1 MSAITHRSID
11 TNGIRM
17 HVAEQGVGPLIVLLH
32 GFPECWYSW
41 RHQLSALAA
50 AGYHAVA
57 PDQRGF
63 GETDQPE
70 NVQSYTVLHTVGD
83 LIGLL
88 DALGEE
94 RAVVVGHDFGSRPAW
109 GAALMRPERIRGVI
123 GLSVPFVPRGPV
135 PPIAGLRATMGERFY
150 QVYFQEPGAAE
161 TEFERDVR
169 TSIRRILYG
178 LSGNVEE
185 VPIPIVPESGR
196 LLDVFEEPEVLPDWL
211 SQKDLDVYTQ
221 EFERTGFAPALNWV
235 RNFDRNWELMAP
247 WAGTKVQVP
256 AMYMAGELDHVVRF
270 PGMMDV
276 ITNLEAFV
284 PNLSRTVMLPG
295 CGHWTQQERADEVN
309 AAIMGFLRDL

>member
-1 MSAITHRSID
+1 VSVITHRSID

-63 GETDQPE
+63 GETDQPA

-109 GAALMRPERIRGVI
+109 GAALMRPERILGVI

-211 SQKDLDVYTQ
+211 SQEDLDVYTQ
-221 EFERTGFAPALNWV
+221 EFERTGFVPALNWV

-247 WAGTKVQVP
+247 WAGAKVQVP
-256 AMYMAGELDHVVRF
+256 AMYMAGELDHVVRL
-270 PGMMDV
+270 PGMMDL

-284 PNLSRTVMLPG
+284 PNLSRTVMFPG

-309 AAIMGFLRDL
+309 AAIIGFLRDL

>member
-1 MSAITHRSID
+1 
-11 TNGIRM
+11 
-17 HVAEQGVGPLIVLLH
+17 
-32 GFPECWYSW
+32 
-41 RHQLSALAA
+41 
-50 AGYHAVA
+50 
-57 PDQRGF
+57 
-63 GETDQPE
+63 
-70 NVQSYTVLHTVGD
+70 
-83 LIGLL
+83 
-88 DALGEE
+88 
-94 RAVVVGHDFGSRPAW
+94 
-109 GAALMRPERIRGVI
+109 
-123 GLSVPFVPRGPV
+123 
-135 PPIAGLRATMGERFY
+135 
-150 QVYFQEPGAAE
+150 FQEPGAAE